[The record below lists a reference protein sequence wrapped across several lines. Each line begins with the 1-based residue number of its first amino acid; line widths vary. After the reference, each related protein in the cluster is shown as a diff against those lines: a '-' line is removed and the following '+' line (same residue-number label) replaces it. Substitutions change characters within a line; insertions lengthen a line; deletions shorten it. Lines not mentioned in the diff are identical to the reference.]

1 MGGVPSGGSLW
12 KNVLIG
18 IGTTVAAYAIVNVLF
33 KSKGPSASSER
44 KRVTSEAW
52 QSVNKYNKL
61 ATEKFRTLACMSC
74 DQQAMKTEMLR
85 ELSNNNK
92 SLEGILDDKNLDDGM
107 KTIINRTRD
116 KFTDL
121 RSLYETYFDSIIYI
135 NTLPKEEQ
143 LALSP
148 GIHER
153 MLDKRK
159 HIERRDNDDVLKLL
173 EDINKK
179 YKLELAQTKEELLY
193 EKKALINKWTF
204 GCGLTIEFKNDNTL
218 QWKNTDGELTGTWTI
233 DDTDPN
239 NRKLDFK
246 LSNGDEFK
254 TVVIELNAC
263 YIAIYS
269 EADGMPFEGCSGCS
283 EGK

>member
-1 MGGVPSGGSLW
+1 MGGVPAGGSLW

-33 KSKGPSASSER
+33 KSKGPGVTSER
-44 KRVTSEAW
+44 KRVTADAW

-85 ELSNNNK
+85 ELNNNNK

-121 RSLYETYFDSIIYI
+121 RTLYELYFDSIIYI

-153 MLDKRK
+153 MLDKRR
-159 HIERRDNDDVLKLL
+159 HIERRDDADILKLL

-179 YKLELAQTKEELLY
+179 YKLELAPAKEELQY
-193 EKKALINKWTF
+193 DKKALVNKWTF
-204 GCGLTIEFKNDNTL
+204 GCGLTIEFKADNTL
-218 QWKNTDGELTGTWTI
+218 QWTSKDEQLNGTWTL
-233 DDTDPN
+233 DDSDAT

-246 LSNGDEFK
+246 LSNGEEFNMAL
-254 TVVIELNAC
+254 IELNSC

-269 EADGMPFEGCSGCS
+269 EADGMPFEGCSGCNAG
-283 EGK
+283 E

>member
-33 KSKGPSASSER
+33 KSKGPSAASER
-44 KRVTSEAW
+44 KRVTGEAW

-74 DQQAMKTEMLR
+74 DQQAMKAEMLR
-85 ELSNNNK
+85 ELANNNK

-121 RSLYETYFDSIIYI
+121 RTLYDSYFDSIIYI

-143 LALSP
+143 LTLSP
-148 GIHER
+148 GIHDR
-153 MLDKRK
+153 MLDKRR
-159 HIERRDNDDVLKLL
+159 HIERRDDDDISKLL

-179 YKLELAQTKEELLY
+179 YKLELAPAKEEVVY
-193 EKKALINKWTF
+193 DKKALANKWTF
-204 GCGLTIEFKNDNTL
+204 GCGLTIEFKADNTL
-218 QWKNTDGELTGTWTI
+218 QWISKDENLTGTWVI
-233 DDTDPN
+233 DDSDTT

-246 LSNGDEFK
+246 LSNGEEFH
-254 TVVIELNAC
+254 TIVIELNAC

-269 EADGMPFEGCSGCS
+269 EADSMPFEGCSGCTA
-283 EGK
+283 GN